1 MLDTEM
7 MGFVTERV
15 TERIKVLKIY
25 KSSSTTS
32 GIRRLS
38 GDRSVVPDL
47 LDTQVPLSVDLGER
61 ESFDFFYLSMKY
73 TL

>member
-25 KSSSTTS
+25 KSSSTTP
-32 GIRRLS
+32 GICRLS
-38 GDRSVVPDL
+38 GDPSDL
-47 LDTQVPLSVDLGER
+47 WR
-61 ESFDFFYLSMKY
+61 
-73 TL
+73 